1 MNKDLKEQLGL
12 IYNTLGEGQGLL
24 ELNDFEDYEERTE
37 EFERG
42 FGALEKVEAYIK
54 ELDENG
60 LSCIRDYPRYRSK
73 KYIAD
78 VSSVY
83 GVSEH
88 DKKYLNNCSD
98 NETKLWLI
106 EQVMNGNIILIECSA
121 EDEEVTS

>member
-1 MNKDLKEQLGL
+1 M
-12 IYNTLGEGQGLL
+12 
-24 ELNDFEDYEERTE
+24 
-37 EFERG
+37 
-42 FGALEKVEAYIK
+42 
-54 ELDENG
+54 
-60 LSCIRDYPRYRSK
+60 SK

-106 EQVMNGNIILIECSA
+106 EQVMNGNIILSHYLSSYLDTFCRVLTLHIRLIHLLYISY
-121 EDEEVTS
+121 S

>member
-1 MNKDLKEQLGL
+1 M
-12 IYNTLGEGQGLL
+12 
-24 ELNDFEDYEERTE
+24 
-37 EFERG
+37 
-42 FGALEKVEAYIK
+42 
-54 ELDENG
+54 
-60 LSCIRDYPRYRSK
+60 SK

-98 NETKLWLI
+98 NEKKLWLV

-121 EDEEVTS
+121 EDTTQEEAEKNIGNYTEVTS

>member
-1 MNKDLKEQLGL
+1 MDKELKEQLGL

-42 FGALEKVEAYIK
+42 FEALVKVEAYIK
-54 ELDENG
+54 ELEEKIDHAPTEEDN
-60 LSCIRDYPRYRSK
+60 IMSK

-88 DKKYLNNCSD
+88 DRKYLNNCSD
-98 NETKLWLI
+98 NEKKLWLV

-121 EDEEVTS
+121 EV

>member
-1 MNKDLKEQLGL
+1 MDKELKEQLGL

-42 FGALEKVEAYIK
+42 FEALVKVEAYIK
-54 ELDENG
+54 ELEEKIDHAPTKGDN
-60 LSCIRDYPRYRSK
+60 IMSK

-88 DKKYLNNCSD
+88 DRKYLNNCSD
-98 NETKLWLI
+98 NEKKLWLV

-121 EDEEVTS
+121 EV